1 MLQYSTV
8 QYWIIA
14 VTYLNVS
21 VSTSKL
27 YLNEFYSCYE
37 LDREARTKSAKYL
50 RNCFESK
57 SRILVVNSKAVSVG
71 QFWEGR
77 KTLMKNVYAS

>member
-8 QYWIIA
+8 LDHCGDIFKRQR
-14 VTYLNVS
+14 VNV
-21 VSTSKL
+21 KL

>member
-1 MLQYSTV
+1 MDDNDDYYRNATVQCSTV
-8 QYWIIA
+8 LEA
-14 VTYLNVS
+14 P
-21 VSTSKL
+21 TSKL
-27 YLNEFYSCYE
+27 SLNEFYSCYE

-71 QFWEGR
+71 QFWAGR

>member
-1 MLQYSTV
+1 MMTRLAHNYRNATEYSTGS
-8 QYWIIA
+8 
-14 VTYLNVS
+14 VTYLNVG

-27 YLNEFYSCYE
+27 YLNEIYSCYE

-71 QFWEGR
+71 QF
-77 KTLMKNVYAS
+77 